1 MAMNFRF
8 LIDPTVIIVSS
19 IDLDDTMMDEDTSSV
34 KATASF
40 QGRITLPS
48 SNFNFY
54 PVPESN
60 ASQEDE
66 SSFVIP
72 PASITGGGIMEDD
85 DISVLTEVSEMDIPI
100 DSQVTSSSWTVVTTS
115 STKSYDNCLMP
126 TNTTTI
132 DIERR
137 KPKRQTPE
145 TFSIHHPTKRIR
157 KIY

>member
-1 MAMNFRF
+1 MTMNFRF
-8 LIDPTVIIVSS
+8 LIDPAIPPR
-19 IDLDDTMMDEDTSSV
+19 DLDDTMLGEETSSV
-34 KATASF
+34 KATMSF
-40 QGRITLPS
+40 RGRITITLPS

-60 ASQEDE
+60 ASQQDE

-72 PASITGGGIMEDD
+72 PASITDGGIMEDD

-100 DSQVTSSSWTVVTTS
+100 DSHLPSSSWTVVTTS

-126 TNTTTI
+126 TNKTSI

-137 KPKRQTPE
+137 NPKRQNRE
-145 TFSIHHPTKRIR
+145 TVSHHHPTKRIR
-157 KIY
+157 KI